1 MLFVLEIVA
10 IFWRDAEFW
19 APVIGVGFL
28 ATYVFVCTRYLWT
41 NAEKSI
47 CSYFSSLFPVYFL
60 AIYIL

>member
-28 ATYVFVCTRYLWT
+28 ATYVFVH
-41 NAEKSI
+41 
-47 CSYFSSLFPVYFL
+47 SLFVN
-60 AIYIL
+60 